1 MDYEEKVQLAVQ
13 KKQYSYM
20 VQISY
25 VMQPE
30 RLRNDSNASKVQ
42 NYKNYELNEMGM
54 WERTLSEGKIKFFR
68 VRSVLTG
75 YVLPK
80 MKRVAKMK
88 CSAIVDAAGGR
99 AGRTGTKK
107 LERRTDRRNL
117 SVLMKNITDTISI
130 CTIYRY
136 QLLTK
141 KNIECAIFMLII
153 VYEAYK
159 Y

>member
-1 MDYEEKVQLAVQ
+1 MGRGGLDYEEKVQLAVQ

-80 MKRVAKMK
+80 MKR
-88 CSAIVDAAGGR
+88 
-99 AGRTGTKK
+99 
-107 LERRTDRRNL
+107 L
-117 SVLMKNITDTISI
+117 S
-130 CTIYRY
+130 
-136 QLLTK
+136 
-141 KNIECAIFMLII
+141 LIHI
-153 VYEAYK
+153 
-159 Y
+159 